1 MKGRG
6 FSAKFPV
13 LLTIVFL
20 FSIGCMSWEEGWK
33 KIEEPSVEGNV
44 SVLIARANKQMQEA
58 DSKEKLLQLI
68 ETYENVLKIEPRNFE
83 ALRRLGSFC
92 FLIGYGYAESRDERE
107 TYCLKAIKY
116 SEQVL
121 YSNPDFKQLVD
132 GGEKVWEACRVLS
145 KREMDALWW
154 WYLAAGAYWKEC
166 FSAVGRLVNFRWPL
180 RIRKVLSTM
189 MEIDPTWQ
197 NGSPYYAWANF
208 YAVAPGFLGGDLKK
222 AAEYYEKA
230 VELGPNM
237 LNFRRSRAWFLHI
250 KTGDRKAF
258 KEDMEW
264 VIAQDPHKAGL
275 TYPWNAF
282 IQRDAQRGLDTIDE
296 YFE

>member
-1 MKGRG
+1 MKARG
-6 FSAKFPV
+6 FSAKIPV
-13 LLTIVFL
+13 LMTVVFL
-20 FSIGCMSWEEGWK
+20 LGIGCMSWEEGWK
-33 KIEEPSVEGNV
+33 KIGEPSVEGDV
-44 SVLIARANKQMQEA
+44 SVLIARANRQMQEA
-58 DSKEKLLQLI
+58 DSKEKILQLI
-68 ETYENVLKIEPRNFE
+68 ETYENVLKIEPRNTE

-107 TYCLKAIKY
+107 IYCRKAIKY

-121 YSNPDFKQLVD
+121 YSNPDFRQLVD
-132 GGEKVWEACRVLS
+132 GGEKVWEACRALS
-145 KREMDALWW
+145 KREMDAMWW

-166 FSAVGRLVNFRWPL
+166 FSVVGRLVNFRWPM
-180 RIRKVLSTM
+180 RVRKVLDAM
-189 MEIDPTWQ
+189 MEIDPAWQ

-258 KEDMEW
+258 REDMEW
-264 VIAQDPHKAGL
+264 VIAQDPHRAGL
-275 TYPWNAF
+275 TYPWNVF